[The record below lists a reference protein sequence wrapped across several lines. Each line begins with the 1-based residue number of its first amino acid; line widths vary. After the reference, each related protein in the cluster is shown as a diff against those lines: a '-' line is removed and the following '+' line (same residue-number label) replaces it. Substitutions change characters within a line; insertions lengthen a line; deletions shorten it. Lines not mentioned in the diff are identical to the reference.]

1 MLGYVR
7 TSARVSPNCARNGSH
22 RDHRHEHRITAPLCI
37 AVGADDG
44 MGWRRG
50 QQPPKKER
58 SPNTSGKELRQP
70 RPPRVVGL
78 RALHNRENRKR
89 REGEEMLVGA
99 PERGGTKTEEGQER
113 APKHWSPSGQSKPT
127 PNPDVTTTLDT
138 YVVAQFAPQLAPP
151 PGSLCQTKCPGSRS
165 QPTKEIRKRLP
176 KRRRPWTNNYICRY
190 VGDSRLRCLRRN
202 HVFHQSCRAAAQC
215 IHGPGL
221 WPVGEAER
229 AGTDTEGEKSALSV
243 SANEKSCFL
252 SHPPPQLDF
261 VLESGSAS
269 LHTCFFFPPPGPITA
284 ARSRCPLVNHGITH
298 PSDGRTRRTRLIIPR
313 QMG

>member
-151 PGSLCQTKCPGSRS
+151 PARFAKPSALALVRS
-165 QPTKEIRKRLP
+165 P
-176 KRRRPWTNNYICRY
+176 RR
-190 VGDSRLRCLRRN
+190 
-202 HVFHQSCRAAAQC
+202 
-215 IHGPGL
+215 
-221 WPVGEAER
+221 
-229 AGTDTEGEKSALSV
+229 KSASDCP
-243 SANEKSCFL
+243 SA
-252 SHPPPQLDF
+252 
-261 VLESGSAS
+261 G
-269 LHTCFFFPPPGPITA
+269 
-284 ARSRCPLVNHGITH
+284 
-298 PSDGRTRRTRLIIPR
+298 GRGQTTTYVD
-313 QMG
+313 M